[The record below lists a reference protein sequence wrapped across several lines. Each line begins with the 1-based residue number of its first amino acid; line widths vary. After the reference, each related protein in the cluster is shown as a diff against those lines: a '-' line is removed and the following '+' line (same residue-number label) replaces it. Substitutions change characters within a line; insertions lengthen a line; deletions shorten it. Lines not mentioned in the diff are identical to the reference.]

1 MHILVSIYNIKF
13 ISFFF
18 AFIKTIS
25 LDIYI
30 LHIYIYI
37 FYINIKWKSLFLVAI
52 ERISLNLVE
61 FLSIILIKL
70 ENKNYCGLQ
79 ILSNYD

>member
-13 ISFFF
+13 ISFFFF

-30 LHIYIYI
+30 LHIYIHILYK
-37 FYINIKWKSLFLVAI
+37 YQ
-52 ERISLNLVE
+52 VE
-61 FLSIILIKL
+61 ILISS
-70 ENKNYCGLQ
+70 G
-79 ILSNYD
+79 D

>member
-30 LHIYIYI
+30 LHIYIH
-37 FYINIKWKSLFLVAI
+37 
-52 ERISLNLVE
+52 NLYKYQVE
-61 FLSIILIKL
+61 ILISS
-70 ENKNYCGLQ
+70 G
-79 ILSNYD
+79 D